1 MPSPIRLTEILIIK
15 HLASNNTSIF
25 RRTPSHITQAS
36 KIFHFPALAQA
47 HNSWNCMLHREHGDN
62 PLSLPLAYV
71 LELAAVGD
79 AVEDVTDRV
88 NVCRNDINLC
98 TADFSAA
105 TNAIPELVLLADV
118 ALDDNAVEFGATEV
132 FEIADKVET
141 EDEMTVVFETL
152 DELE

>member
-1 MPSPIRLTEILIIK
+1 
-15 HLASNNTSIF
+15 
-25 RRTPSHITQAS
+25 
-36 KIFHFPALAQA
+36 
-47 HNSWNCMLHREHGDN
+47 MLHREHGDN

-105 TNAIPELVLLADV
+105 TNAIPELVLLADDV
-118 ALDDNAVEFGATEV
+118 TLDDNAVEFEAIEV
-132 FEIADKVET
+132 FETADEVET

>member
-1 MPSPIRLTEILIIK
+1 
-15 HLASNNTSIF
+15 
-25 RRTPSHITQAS
+25 
-36 KIFHFPALAQA
+36 
-47 HNSWNCMLHREHGDN
+47 MLHREHGDN